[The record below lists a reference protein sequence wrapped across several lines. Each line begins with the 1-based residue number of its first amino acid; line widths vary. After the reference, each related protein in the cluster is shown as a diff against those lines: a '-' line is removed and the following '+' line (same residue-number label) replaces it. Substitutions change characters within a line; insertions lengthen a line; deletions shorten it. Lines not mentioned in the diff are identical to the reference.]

1 MNQNKLLNTNWEA
14 CRKNK
19 IEVRDDDPVALY
31 QNWHRQTFHMALTIT
46 GFIPTASGAT
56 IVIHQ
61 ATISFCVRLVYA
73 VTPCFCQSTKQLS
86 RGI

>member
-1 MNQNKLLNTNWEA
+1 M
-14 CRKNK
+14 
-19 IEVRDDDPVALY
+19 RDDDPVALC

-56 IVIHQ
+56 TVIHQ
-61 ATISFCVRLVYA
+61 AIFFFCVRLVYA
-73 VTPCFCQSTKQLS
+73 VTSCFCQNTKQLS